1 MPAVVWKLNGT
12 PFADLGLSL
21 PIRTCRSG
29 LEDTVTIQHIGNPVD
44 AAPLL
49 AWGDLVT
56 IHRDTTP
63 WFTGRCNTVPVSGSP
78 DSEDHA
84 YTLVGPWW
92 WLEQTIYTQPWKV
105 WDPDTETLVTKSK
118 SRCIL
123 NQAYTGLRINSGDQI
138 RAALQCAIDLGAP
151 IAIGTIAPNV
161 NIPLE
166 EVLDISCAEV
176 IRKMTRWS
184 PDFPMWFDY
193 STSPPIFHCKSAASL
208 SLLTYNLGDA
218 TDGAGGDPD
227 RESVQ
232 VVARED
238 LKFPG
243 IVIQYERTSVS
254 DGIEYESIEEDTAGV
269 TTDPRTVR
277 ATIELAGSNHQRQ
290 TQKIVCE
297 DWPTPLTDVTW
308 IKEHVPI
315 LQEVDDA
322 DITILDAKIVET
334 VDGLPDADYPRF
346 LTEGEIPTWADD
358 EFGEPLV
365 STDYSVIATFDY
377 TVRNAVGGIAKV
389 IKKAAWCFTV
399 TATNAETGTYGNI
412 NASTVEETPRDVAMR
427 LYESWGILQHEGTY
441 TRVAEDV
448 PAGTF
453 MGYKL
458 RLLNGQ
464 PTWAGM
470 SAVIYQV
477 VQDVENG
484 RTTLTFGP
492 NKYLGLQDLL
502 AMLRSFR
509 GRSVAIRHK
518 VRTSG
523 KAADRG
529 GVVANGGPAA
539 KNDSHAA
546 PGEDYK
552 TFFKD
557 GDSTT
562 ERKISCDPTEIPAG
576 TGAAINIKPRIV
588 GVWDPEEGKM
598 RKVVAMCSDFYG
610 DDPSIGTDV
619 TVVTAEQYDDPYLQ
633 NKTRS
638 VKVLSAGTESGWT
651 NVVEFEEC
659 PV

>member
-21 PIRTCRSG
+21 PVRTCRSG

-44 AAPLL
+44 AEPLL

-56 IHRDTTP
+56 IHRDATL
-63 WFTGRCNTVPVSGSP
+63 WFTGRCNTVPIVGSP

-92 WLEQTIYTQPWKV
+92 WLEQTIYTQPWRV
-105 WDPDTETLVTKSK
+105 WDPDSASLVTKAK

-123 NQAYTGLRINSGDQI
+123 NQAYTGLRIHSGDQI

-151 IAIGTIAPNV
+151 IAIGTVAPIV

-193 STSPPIFHCKSAASL
+193 STSPPTFHCKSAASL
-208 SLLTYNLGDA
+208 PVLTYNLGA
-218 TDGAGGDPD
+218 AADGAGGDPD

-232 VVARED
+232 VVARDD

-243 IVIQYERTSVS
+243 IVIQYERTSVY
-254 DGIEYESIEEDTAGV
+254 DGVEYESIEEDTAGV

-290 TQKIVCE
+290 TQKIICE
-297 DWPTPLTDVTW
+297 PWPDPLTDATW
-308 IKEHVPI
+308 IKDHVPM
-315 LQEVDDA
+315 LKEVDPA
-322 DITILDAKIVET
+322 DITILDAKIQET
-334 VDGLPDADYPRF
+334 GDGLPDSDYPRV
-346 LTEGEIPTWADD
+346 LIQGEIPTWAADD
-358 EFGEPLV
+358 LGDPLV
-365 STDYSVIATFDY
+365 STDYTVVCTFDY
-377 TVRNAVGGIAKV
+377 IVRNGVGGIAKV
-389 IKKAAWCFTV
+389 IKTQPFSFTV

-412 NASTVEETPRDVAMR
+412 DASTVEEKPRDVAQR
-427 LYESWGILQHEGTY
+427 LYESWGILHHEGVY

-453 MGYKL
+453 MGFKL
-458 RLLNGQ
+458 CLLNGQ
-464 PTWAGM
+464 PVWGNM
-470 SAVIYQV
+470 NAVIYQV

-484 RTTLTFGP
+484 RTTLSFGP

-502 AMLRSFR
+502 AMLRGFR
-509 GRSVAIRHK
+509 GRSVALRHK

-529 GVVANGGPAA
+529 GGVACGGPAA
-539 KNDSHAA
+539 KNDGVGA

-552 TFFKD
+552 TFFVD
-557 GDSTT
+557 GESSA
-562 ERKISCDPTEIPAG
+562 ERKISCDPTEIPSG
-576 TGAAINIKPRIV
+576 TGAAINVKPRIV
-588 GVWDPEEGKM
+588 GLWDPATGKM
-598 RKVVAMCSDFYG
+598 RRAVVMCSDFYG
-610 DDPSIGTDV
+610 ADLVTPTDV
-619 TVVTAEQYDDPYLQ
+619 TVVTDEQYDDPNLQ

-638 VKVLSAGTESGWT
+638 IRVLSAGSESAWT
-651 NVVEFEEC
+651 DIVEFEEC